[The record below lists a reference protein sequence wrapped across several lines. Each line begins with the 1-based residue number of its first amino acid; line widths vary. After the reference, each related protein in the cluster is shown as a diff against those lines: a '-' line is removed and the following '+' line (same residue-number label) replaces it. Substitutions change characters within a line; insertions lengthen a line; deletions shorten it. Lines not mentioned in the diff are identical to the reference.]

1 LNEFLGGS
9 CKSYNLFFYKHD
21 GGLICKIVPRFIVSP
36 YQIGYAI
43 HQVNLPDEL
52 EKIKEALRAK
62 YYL

>member
-1 LNEFLGGS
+1 
-9 CKSYNLFFYKHD
+9 NLFFYKHD